1 LEPLP
6 IQQVWRLFFIKLRE
20 LPLPLDPPSVWT
32 VNVLVT
38 QMAFASTS
46 FWRFVSVLR
55 FFRQRKARTLMT
67 MRVMAMRDVETA
79 IPLFAPVERV
89 LSGVGVIKTVGA
101 VRLLREGDG
110 GGGDIIV
117 TAGVTVLLGEG
128 DPDGDEDDVAEIDGC
143 RVDGGEE
150 IIVAASAAEVMAAMD
165 RVGKRGV
172 AWAVAASAVAVEA
185 SIERDRKGGVEKSD
199 PELEMK
205 VAAASEEE
213 RYDEDAAPD
222 MESIEIEVIGLDIII
237 SVAGPRRRSNVTDE
251 RPSPC
256 KDARDNSEGKGPR
269 DTSID
274 CEAVMLIAAGECANT

>member
-1 LEPLP
+1 LELLP

-89 LSGVGVIKTVGA
+89 LWGVGVIKIVGV
-101 VRLLREGDG
+101 VRLPREGDG
-110 GGGDIIV
+110 GGDMII
-117 TAGVTVLLGEG
+117 TAGATVLVGEG
-128 DPDGDEDDVAEIDGC
+128 DPDGDEGDVAEIDGC
-143 RVDGGEE
+143 RVNGGEE
-150 IIVAASAAEVMAAMD
+150 SIVAASAAEVMAAVD
-165 RVGKRGV
+165 RVGKGGV

-205 VAAASEEE
+205 VAAASEKEG
-213 RYDEDAAPD
+213 YDEDAAPD

-274 CEAVMLIAAGECANT
+274 CEAVVLIAAGECANT

>member
-1 LEPLP
+1 LELLP
-6 IQQVWRLFFIKLRE
+6 IQRVWRLFFIKLRE

-79 IPLFAPVERV
+79 IPLFTPVERV
-89 LSGVGVIKTVGA
+89 LWGVGVIKIVGV
-101 VRLLREGDG
+101 VRLPREGDG
-110 GGGDIIV
+110 GGDMII
-117 TAGVTVLLGEG
+117 TAGATALVGEG
-128 DPDGDEDDVAEIDGC
+128 DPDGDEDGVAEIDGC

-150 IIVAASAAEVMAAMD
+150 IIVAASATEVMAAVD
-165 RVGKRGV
+165 RVGKGGV

-213 RYDEDAAPD
+213 GYDEDAAPG
-222 MESIEIEVIGLDIII
+222 MASIEIEVTGLDIII
-237 SVAGPRRRSNVTDE
+237 SVAGPQRRSNVTDE

-256 KDARDNSEGKGPR
+256 KDARDNSEGKEPR
-269 DTSID
+269 DAIID
-274 CEAVMLIAAGECANT
+274 CEAVVPIATGECVNT